1 MKKPVLYVESIPG
14 DKKNLLF
21 DFCYSA
27 KMGALDVGIKVKHF
41 ENVSEIPGDPTN
53 IVVGSVEVCS
63 EWLVTHGYQVPKA
76 IDLLLWQE
84 FCYRELKPMLMSD
97 FKQYALESVDDWTP
111 VFIKPYQ
118 QIKAFTGFVVF
129 DPRLISLFS
138 YDFDGPIL
146 VQPEIDI
153 VSEYRVYVNCQ
164 RIVDIK
170 HYSGDP
176 LVFPIPEQIKKCV
189 DFSNRILDNHSFT
202 LDFGV
207 RSDGCTDLIEVNDG
221 WAIGNYGLEPQQ
233 YYLFVRNRWLQM
245 TGIRKRME
253 LI

>member
-1 MKKPVLYVESIPG
+1 MKKPVLYVEAIPG
-14 DKKNLLF
+14 DRKNLLF

-27 KMGALDVGIKVKHF
+27 KMGAMDVGITVKHF
-41 ENVSEIPGDPTN
+41 ETADEIPCEPTN

-63 EWLVTHGYQVPKA
+63 DWLAACNIPVPKA
-76 IDLLLWQE
+76 IDLLMFEQ
-84 FCYRELKPMLMSD
+84 FCHRELKPMLMSD
-97 FKQYALESVDDWTP
+97 FKTYALETKDNWIP

-118 QIKAFTGFVVF
+118 QIKAFTGFVVT

-146 VQPEIDI
+146 VQPEINI
-153 VSEYRVYVNCQ
+153 ISEYRVYVNCQ
-164 RIVDIK
+164 KIIGVK
-170 HYSGDP
+170 NYSGDP
-176 LVFPIPEQIKKCV
+176 LIFPNPDVIKECV
-189 DFSNRILDNHSFT
+189 EYSKKVLDNHSFT

-207 RSDGCTDLIEVNDG
+207 RDDGLTELIEVNDG

-245 TGIRKRME
+245 TGIRHRME

>member
-1 MKKPVLYVESIPG
+1 MKKPVLYVEAIPG
-14 DKKNLLF
+14 DRKNLLF

-27 KMGALDVGIKVKHF
+27 KMGAMEAGIKVKHF
-41 ENVSEIPGDPTN
+41 ETADEIPREPTN

-63 EWLVTHGYQVPKA
+63 DWLTLCNLPVPKA
-76 IDLLLWQE
+76 IDLLLFQE
-84 FCYRELKPMLMSD
+84 FCHRELKPMLMSD
-97 FKQYALESVDDWTP
+97 FKSYALDEKDNWTP

-118 QIKAFTGFVVF
+118 QIKAFTGFVVT

-164 RIVDIK
+164 KIVGVK
-170 HYSGDP
+170 NYSGDP
-176 LVFPIPEQIKKCV
+176 LIFPSADQIKKCV
-189 DFSNRILDNHSFT
+189 EYSKKVLDNHSFT

-207 RSDGCTDLIEVNDG
+207 RADGLTDLIEVNDG

-233 YYLFVRNRWLQM
+233 YYLFVRNRWLHM
-245 TGIRKRME
+245 TGIRHRME

>member
-1 MKKPVLYVESIPG
+1 MKKPVLYVEAIPG

-27 KMGALDVGIKVKHF
+27 KIGAMDVGIKVKHF
-41 ENVSEIPGDPTN
+41 DDVSEIPLEPTN

-63 EWLVTHGYQVPKA
+63 DWLTRCDIPVPKA
-76 IDLLLWQE
+76 IDLLLFQE
-84 FCYRELKPMLMSD
+84 FCHRELKPMLMSD
-97 FKQYALESVDDWTP
+97 FKQYALESVDNWTP

-176 LVFPIPEQIKKCV
+176 LIFPDPNQIKKCV
-189 DFSNRILDNHSFT
+189 EYSNKVLDNHSFT

-207 RSDGCTDLIEVNDG
+207 RSDGVTDLIEVNDG